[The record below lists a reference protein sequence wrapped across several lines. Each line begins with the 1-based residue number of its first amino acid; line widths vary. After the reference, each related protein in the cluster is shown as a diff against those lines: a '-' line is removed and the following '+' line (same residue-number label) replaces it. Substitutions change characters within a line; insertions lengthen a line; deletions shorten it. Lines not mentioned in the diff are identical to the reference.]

1 MEPAIRFDHVSKRYQ
16 LGEQRR
22 SLRDVASGMSRRLRG
37 GPRED
42 PNAKF
47 LWALRDLSF
56 EVKPGEVLGIIG
68 PNGSGKTT
76 TLKLLS
82 RITYPTEGQM
92 TIHGRVASLIEL
104 GAGFHAELS
113 GRENVYLNGTILGLS
128 RKEIDARFDDIVGFA
143 ELEKFI
149 DTPVKRYSSGMYARL
164 GFSVAIH
171 VSPDVLLVDE
181 VLAVGDQAFQ
191 NRCFERMRQMR
202 SADRALVFISHNMFA
217 VRALCSKV
225 LFLKH
230 GKPIALGTPDEAI
243 RAYQNFSAQEEA
255 HAEATPDSTFA
266 EEQLVDSTPIRITGT
281 AFLNARREP
290 AEVFEFGA
298 KMIVRIRYRATQPVD
313 NPTFSFVF
321 FRGDGAVCEGSST
334 ILCERSPGMVNGDGY
349 VEFEIPQLSLIPSMY
364 TMEVAITNQHVVVYD
379 FDHRPDQFMV
389 ESQKALHFPRFIA
402 MYPGEWRIVQGQ
414 SDPLLLGNFDNPLGL
429 PKPIGLG
436 EPRSEVK

>member
-1 MEPAIRFDHVSKRYQ
+1 MKPAIQFEHVSKRYQ

-22 SLRDVASGMSRRLRG
+22 SLRDVMSSLQRRLRG

-42 PNAKF
+42 PAAKF

-56 EVKPGEVLGIIG
+56 EVNPGEVLGIIG

-82 RITYPTEGQM
+82 RITFPTEGHINM
-92 TIHGRVASLIEL
+92 HGRVASLIEL
-104 GAGFHAELS
+104 GAGFHAELT

-128 RKEIDARFDDIVGFA
+128 RKEIAARFDDIVGFA
-143 ELEKFI
+143 ELERFI

-171 VSPDVLLVDE
+171 VSPDILLVDE

-217 VRALCSKV
+217 VRALCTKV

-230 GKPIALGTPDEAI
+230 GKPIAMGTPDEAI
-243 RAYQNFSAQEEA
+243 RAYQNFSAQEETR
-255 HAEATPDSTFA
+255 AEQTPDSTLA
-266 EEQLVDSTPIRITGT
+266 QEEKVDQTPIRIAGT
-281 AFLNARREP
+281 SFLNANREP
-290 AEVFEFGA
+290 AESFEFGE

-334 ILCERSPGMVNGDGY
+334 ILCEQSAGTVLGDGY
-349 VEFEIPQLSLIPSMY
+349 VEFEIPQLSLTPAMY
-364 TMEVAITNQHVVVYD
+364 TMEVAITNQHVIVYD

-389 ESQKALHFPRFIA
+389 ESKKALHLPRFIA
-402 MYPGEWRIVQGQ
+402 MFPGEWRLVPNNG
-414 SDPLLLGNFDNPLGL
+414 SPLVLGNFDTPLEL
-429 PKPIGLG
+429 PQPIGLSDT
-436 EPRSEVK
+436 RA

>member
-1 MEPAIRFDHVSKRYQ
+1 MQPAIRFDHVSKRYQ

-22 SLRDVASGMSRRLRG
+22 SLRDVTSGLGRRLRG

-42 PNAKF
+42 PAAKF
-47 LWALRDLSF
+47 LWAVRDLSF
-56 EVKPGEVLGIIG
+56 EVNPGEVLGIIG

-76 TLKLLS
+76 SLKLLS
-82 RITYPTEGQM
+82 RITYPTEGRV
-92 TIHGRVASLIEL
+92 TIQGRVASLIEL
-104 GAGFHAELS
+104 GAGFHAELT

-128 RKEIDARFDDIVGFA
+128 RKEIAARFDDIVGFA

-164 GFSVAIH
+164 GFSVAVH

-202 SADRALVFISHNMFA
+202 SSERALVFISHNMFA

-255 HAEATPDSTFA
+255 RAEQSPDSTLA
-266 EEQLVDSTPIRITGT
+266 QEEKVDNTPIRIMGA
-281 AFLNARREP
+281 AFLNAEHQP
-290 AEVFEFGA
+290 VEVFEFGT
-298 KMIVRIRYRATQPVD
+298 KMIVRLRYRATQPVD
-313 NPTFSFVF
+313 SPTFSFVF

-334 ILCERSPGMVNGDGY
+334 ILCERSAGRVMGDGY
-349 VEFEIPQLSLIPSMY
+349 VEFEIPQLTLIPGMY

-379 FDHRPDQFMV
+379 FDHRPEQFMV
-389 ESQKALHFPRFIA
+389 ESKRALHFPRFIS
-402 MYPGEWRIVQGQ
+402 MYPGEWRIVQG
-414 SDPLLLGNFDNPLGL
+414 DAEPFVLGNFDTPVGLPQPLGT
-429 PKPIGLG
+429 
-436 EPRSEVK
+436 VDTTA